1 LYNEGTARKLTAPFR
16 PFGKEEKAMLK
27 SLGVAMVVIGFA
39 SADSDS
45 VLPPIIM
52 IAVGMLIFKIC
63 SRLDDERGNW

>member
-1 LYNEGTARKLTAPFR
+1 
-16 PFGKEEKAMLK
+16 MLK

-45 VLPPIIM
+45 VLPPVIM